1 MPARSIGTAT
11 ISFGL
16 VSVPVNLYSSSE
28 SKASVSFNMLHKK
41 CGSRLK
47 QQYICPKDNEVV
59 TRDDTVKGYE
69 FAKDQYVVLST
80 EEVKALEE
88 KATGMIDVVEFV
100 PLAKVDREY
109 LDKVYYLGP
118 DKGGDRAYR
127 LLAAALK
134 DTGRAA
140 LGQYAAR
147 GKQHLV
153 LLRPL
158 NGVLVM
164 EQLHYADEVRP
175 TTEVTIPDGDVKP
188 TELALAKQL
197 IEQTATDD
205 FEPDEVQGHGART
218 RDGDDPAQDRRPGHH
233 GRRHAGQRRKD
244 HRPHGS
250 AQGEPRGDVEGRPKP
265 PSRCHE
271 ASRGNERLRIQ
282 GVEGLVLPA
291 GSERRRDAR
300 LLRRASFR
308 RSRSTT
314 RSIVLPKEHVLQD
327 WASQV
332 PDPFTFAIKA
342 SQRITHYARLK
353 PECASAV
360 EFLLKNTSSLG
371 GRLGPILFQLPPNL
385 KKDVDRLRAFID
397 TLPADRR
404 YTIEFRHESWFDDDV
419 FDALRERDIP
429 LCIIEQPDFASPV
442 VSTATWGYVR
452 LHRFDYDD
460 AMLAEWAQAY
470 RGAAVERGVRVL

>member
-1 MPARSIGTAT
+1 MEVENSVAGLYLVDRTPTRLTMPARSIASAT

-28 SKASVSFNMLHKK
+28 SKSSISFNMLHKK

-47 QQYICPKDNEVV
+47 QQYTCPKDNEVV

-127 LLAAALK
+127 LLAAALE

-175 TTEVTIPDGDVKP
+175 TTEVTVPEGDVKP
-188 TELALAKQL
+188 MELALAKQL
-197 IEQTATDD
+197 IQQTAVET
-205 FEPDEVQGHGART
+205 FEPAKY
-218 RDGDDPAQDRRPGHH
+218 
-233 GRRHAGQRRKD
+233 KD
-244 HRPHGS
+244 T
-250 AQGEPRGDVEGRPKP
+250 V
-265 PSRCHE
+265 
-271 ASRGNERLRIQ
+271 
-282 GVEGLVLPA
+282 
-291 GSERRRDAR
+291 
-300 LLRRASFR
+300 
-308 RSRSTT
+308 
-314 RSIVLPKEHVLQD
+314 
-327 WASQV
+327 
-332 PDPFTFAIKA
+332 
-342 SQRITHYARLK
+342 
-353 PECASAV
+353 
-360 EFLLKNTSSLG
+360 
-371 GRLGPILFQLPPNL
+371 
-385 KKDVDRLRAFID
+385 
-397 TLPADRR
+397 
-404 YTIEFRHESWFDDDV
+404 
-419 FDALRERDIP
+419 RER
-429 LCIIEQPDFASPV
+429 
-442 VSTATWGYVR
+442 
-452 LHRFDYDD
+452 
-460 AMLAEWAQAY
+460 
-470 RGAAVERGVRVL
+470 VLETIQRKVD